1 MNSRLRL
8 RKEKDDD
15 DYNSIS
21 LNQMCSHQHCKKQIT
36 LQLAFYFNV
45 IFYTLPNMVFSS
57 VQSLSCV
64 RLFVTP

>member
-15 DYNSIS
+15 VYNSIS

-36 LQLAFYFNV
+36 LQLAY
-45 IFYTLPNMVFSS
+45 Y
-57 VQSLSCV
+57 
-64 RLFVTP
+64 LF